1 MTPANQAPSLSTR
14 LLFALLSARCV
25 YGLTYLVGSLRR
37 SPVPWYY
44 PLERRWS
51 FEGAPAAGLGMEW
64 FGRTAAAILLAA
76 LVFGITWLATAR
88 GPAARALARPAVV
101 PAVARAVGL
110 MMLIDLLYFGWALM
124 TSNR

>member
-1 MTPANQAPSLSTR
+1 MSAPDRPPSLSTR

-37 SPVPWYY
+37 SPIPWYY

-51 FEGAPAAGLGMEW
+51 FEGAPLGLAMEW
-64 FGRTAAAILLAA
+64 YGRTASAILFAA
-76 LVFGITWLATAR
+76 LVFGITWLASSR
-88 GPAARALARPAVV
+88 GLFARALARPSVV

-110 MMLIDLLYFGWALM
+110 MMLVDFVYFGWILTM
-124 TSNR
+124 NKG